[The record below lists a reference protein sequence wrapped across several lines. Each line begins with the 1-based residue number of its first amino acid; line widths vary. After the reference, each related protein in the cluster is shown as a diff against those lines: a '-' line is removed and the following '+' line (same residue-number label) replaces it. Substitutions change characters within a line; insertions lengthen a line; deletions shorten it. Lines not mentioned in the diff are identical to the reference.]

1 MSNNSWKRRIA
12 LFLAMMIFLV
22 TVPVNARAVTISDL
36 EKEKEELSQKEKE
49 AEEEK
54 KKEQASL
61 NEASAEAE
69 NLEDEMDVI
78 QGEMDELEGAITETL
93 LSIDLINEDI
103 TKKNNDIERTAKE
116 YDEAVAVEEQQY
128 NAMKLRVRFM
138 YEKGDNTYMQLLIES
153 KGFSDMM
160 NKAEY
165 IEKLYDYDRKLLLE
179 YQEARDNT
187 LRIKEQL
194 EDELDELEDS
204 KRGLQEEQELLD
216 EQMKEAEEK
225 YSDYENL
232 YVKARSQVSTLKQR
246 VANIN
251 STIKNLQAQAKDKQN
266 QIDQAKKEEEERLRR
281 EAEAAAASST
291 TSSGSSSG
299 KTYTSSGSSS
309 TSAGKSY
316 APASSFNSGDR
327 GQDIINYAL
336 QFVGNKYVYGG
347 TSLTNGCDCS
357 GFIYTIYRD
366 FGYRIPRTGHRNIGV
381 EVSYENARPGDI
393 ICYPGH
399 VALYMGNGQI
409 VHASTAR
416 TGIKL
421 GNATYKSWITIR
433 RVL

>member
-1 MSNNSWKRRIA
+1 MSNNSWRKRIA
-12 LFLAMMIFLV
+12 LFLAMTMILV
-22 TVPVNARAVTISDL
+22 AVPVNARAATISDL
-36 EKEKEELSQKEKE
+36 EKEQEEINRKKKE
-49 AEEEK
+49 AEAEK
-54 KKEQASL
+54 KKEQESL
-61 NEASAEAE
+61 NEANAEAE
-69 NLEDEMDVI
+69 GLADEMDEI
-78 QGEMDELEGAITETL
+78 QGEMDELEAAITETL
-93 LSIDLINEDI
+93 LSIDLITEDI
-103 TKKNNDIERTAKE
+103 SQKNNEIDRTTKE
-116 YDEAVAVEEQQY
+116 YEEAVAVEQQQY

-138 YEKGDNTYMQLLIES
+138 YEKGDYTYMQLLVES
-153 KGFSDMM
+153 KSFSDMM

-194 EDELDELEDS
+194 EDELDELESS
-204 KRGLQEEQELLD
+204 KLGLQEEQELLD

-225 YSDYENL
+225 YSDYEDL
-232 YVKARSQVSTLKQR
+232 YVKARSQVSTLKQK

-251 STIKNLQAQAKDKQN
+251 STIKKLQNEANEKQK
-266 QIDQAKKEEEERLRR
+266 QIDQAKKEEEERKKR
-281 EAEAAAASST
+281 EAEAAAAA
-291 TSSGSSSG
+291 SGSSSG
-299 KTYTSSGSSS
+299 KTYTSSGSSTS
-309 TSAGKSY
+309 SAGKNY

-336 QFVGNKYVYGG
+336 QFVGNRYVYGG

-366 FGYRIPRTGHRNIGV
+366 FGYKIPRTGHRNIGV

-409 VHASTAR
+409 VHASTAK
-416 TGIKL
+416 TGIKI

-433 RVL
+433 RVI